1 MDTLKIIYEVIDKVN
16 KEFDGVEL
24 KKDINTIIMGD
35 ESDLDS
41 MDLIEFITLL
51 EDKIEIHNGSYIS
64 ISNENVMSSKNS
76 PFRTVSTL
84 KEYIDS
90 LIS

>member
-51 EDKIEIHNGSYIS
+51 EDKIEIHTGSYIS

>member
-41 MDLIEFITLL
+41 MD
-51 EDKIEIHNGSYIS
+51 
-64 ISNENVMSSKNS
+64 
-76 PFRTVSTL
+76 
-84 KEYIDS
+84 
-90 LIS
+90 